1 MATILGNDPNT
12 LELYNVKA
20 ELQQM
25 YQLNQNLVNNL
36 NATLDEFKR
45 LYGLH
50 QSAIALLKNMGED
63 VSEVE
68 YILQKQSSA
77 DAFNF
82 VDANQF

>member
-1 MATILGNDPNT
+1 MATILGNDPNA
-12 LELYNVKA
+12 LELFDVKA

-36 NATLDEFKR
+36 NGALEEFKK
-45 LYGLH
+45 LYELH

-68 YILQKQSSA
+68 YKLQKQTPT